1 MNSQTLIKITLALVY
16 AFVAVVLALFIYKI
30 VEFYEFKQ
38 WIIIFLC
45 VTTSHWLIDNVLKI
59 IKEVSKDDR

>member
-1 MNSQTLIKITLALVY
+1 MNSQTLNKITLTLVY
-16 AFVAVVLALFIYKI
+16 LFVMVILALLIYKI

-45 VTTSHWLIDNVLKI
+45 VMTSHRLIDSVLKT
-59 IKEVSKDDR
+59 IKEVSKNE

>member
-1 MNSQTLIKITLALVY
+1 MTSQTLIKITLALVY

-45 VTTSHWLIDNVLKI
+45 VMTSHRLIDSVLKI
-59 IKEVSKDDR
+59 IKEVSKDD

>member
-1 MNSQTLIKITLALVY
+1 MNSQTLNKITLALVY
-16 AFVAVVLALFIYKI
+16 LFVVVALALFIYKM

-45 VTTSHWLIDNVLKI
+45 VMTSHKLIDGVLKI
-59 IKEVSKDDR
+59 IKEVSND